1 MCSVRADARAA
12 AVTLLEAY
20 KADADIKL
28 SVYPGRPR
36 SILPP
41 HAFVD
46 RITERTS
53 YPAGTPPQ
61 RTVSVEVVVVHG
73 LFDSKEAVD
82 QADAFGDGFLDW
94 ITDEPH
100 AAGANR
106 TIGVDSIDDEPDWV
120 NDWMPPEKQGVHY
133 ATRITLEVYDPG

>member
-1 MCSVRADARAA
+1 MSAVRAEARAA
-12 AVTLLEAY
+12 AVALLEAY
-20 KADADIKL
+20 KAEAETKL
-28 SVYPGRPR
+28 SIYPGRPR

-53 YPAGTPPQ
+53 YPAGVPPQ

-73 LFDSKEAVD
+73 LFDSKEAVT

-94 ITDEPH
+94 ITDNPH
-100 AAGANR
+100 AAGGNR
-106 TIGVDSIDDEPDWV
+106 TIGVDAIDDEPDWI

-133 ATRITLEVYDPG
+133 ATRVTLEVYDPG

>member
-1 MCSVRADARAA
+1 MSSVRADARAA
-12 AVTLLEAY
+12 AVTLMEAY
-20 KADADIKL
+20 RDDVEIKL
-28 SVYPGRPR
+28 TTYPGRPR

-61 RTVSVEVVVVHG
+61 RSVQVEVVVVHG
-73 LFDSKEAVD
+73 LFDSAEAVA

-94 ITDEPH
+94 ITANRD

-106 TIGVDSIDDEPDWV
+106 DLQVNRIDDEPDWV
-120 NDWMPPEKQGVHY
+120 NDWMPPERQGVHY
-133 ATRITLEVYDPG
+133 ATRIELEVYDPG